1 MLQHYLWLG
10 VKKVTPRYR
19 FISKT
24 MNQGVTQ
31 EESLA
36 LIDITQEMN
45 AYNHARMYDLNGLV
59 KTIEVDKITHALKV
73 CSGNRTRAAEM
84 LGLKRTCLLAKMR
97 KYSIS

>member
-1 MLQHYLWLG
+1 
-10 VKKVTPRYR
+10 
-19 FISKT
+19 

-31 EESLA
+31 EESMA

-59 KTIEVDKITHALKV
+59 ETIEVDKITHALKV